1 MAGSIPE
8 FAIRAEP
15 LAVQVAQPGYWRG
28 VWQRFKRHRIAYIGA
43 FLFVALLLLVIA
55 GPYMAPYELDQI
67 SLSERMHLPSSKHWL
82 GSDELGRDTWVRI
95 MYGGRV
101 SLAVGLAV
109 GISTVIIGGLIGILA
124 GYVGGFLDFLQM
136 PAATKIY

>member
-1 MAGSIPE
+1 MAGSTPE

-15 LAVQVAQPGYWRG
+15 LAVPVAQPGYWRG

-67 SLSERMHLPSSKHWL
+67 SLSERMH
-82 GSDELGRDTWVRI
+82 
-95 MYGGRV
+95 
-101 SLAVGLAV
+101 
-109 GISTVIIGGLIGILA
+109 STPCI
-124 GYVGGFLDFLQM
+124 
-136 PAATKIY
+136 

>member
-15 LAVQVAQPGYWRG
+15 LAVPVAQPGYWRG

-67 SLSERMHLPSSKHWL
+67 SLSERMHLPSTKHWL
-82 GSDELGRDTWVRI
+82 APMSWEGTRGCALCTEGEYRSPSG
-95 MYGGRV
+95 
-101 SLAVGLAV
+101 
-109 GISTVIIGGLIGILA
+109 
-124 GYVGGFLDFLQM
+124 
-136 PAATKIY
+136 